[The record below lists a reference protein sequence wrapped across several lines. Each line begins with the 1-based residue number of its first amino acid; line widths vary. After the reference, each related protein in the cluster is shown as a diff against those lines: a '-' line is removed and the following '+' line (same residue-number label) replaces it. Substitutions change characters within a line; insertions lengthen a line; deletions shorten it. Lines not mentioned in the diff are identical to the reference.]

1 MDLLHL
7 NSPNG
12 TEWELLVAALI
23 VLLGPLV
30 MERARI
36 PGLIGLLVGG
46 LLVGPNVLGI
56 VPQSGGIVKELGDV
70 GLVYLMFTA
79 GLELDLGVFAKHRRQ
94 AIAFAVLTFALPL
107 GLGVLAALLLGMKAA
122 AAVLLGSLLAS
133 HTLISYP
140 VIRRLGLATNRAVAS
155 TVGATVLTDTL
166 ALIVLAVVSG
176 QATGK
181 VGGATLVTQVALGLA
196 VLGAFCFV
204 LLPPLTRYWFT
215 TFGRQRTLRYTY
227 ALAVLL
233 AGATVAQTVNIEPI
247 VGAFFTGLA
256 LNRLVPN
263 EGEFMERIEFFGSA
277 LLIPIFLVSVGTVID
292 PTVMFD
298 PGTLGL
304 AAALTAA
311 CLGGKL
317 AAATLCRPA
326 FKATWDE
333 VGVIFSLS
341 VAQTAATLAATFV
354 GLRIGLFNTSV
365 VNAVMILILASLLAS
380 SLCATAFGRRIPR
393 PGIDLSR
400 VGRSVLVPV
409 DVDEPVTSALRLAV
423 RLAAADSGVVRPL
436 AVVTTG
442 AKAPSEERI
451 EQAEQAIGTLGIEA
465 TLDIRHDETEG
476 GGVAHAA
483 RSHNSSLVLVT
494 ATERAWLPTSST
506 QASELVQACP
516 SPVAFVRPGGGPD
529 SRRVVLVL
537 APAQAT
543 SPGPAARLSVEL
555 VARLRTSGLALVV
568 VAGGPAADGLL
579 SPLGSVPVEAPAD
592 IAAWLA
598 AHLAAD
604 DVVVVPGGRNGASA
618 TAAAV
623 AAAEANGSTVV
634 AVADTDALAVATAA
648 AESLG
653 VVTA

>member
-7 NSPNG
+7 NTPRG
-12 TEWELLVAALI
+12 TEWELLVAAII
-23 VLLGPLV
+23 VLAGPLI

-46 LLVGPNVLGI
+46 LVVGPNVLGV

-79 GLELDLGVFAKHRRQ
+79 GLELDLAVFAKHRRQ

-107 GLGVLAALLLGMKAA
+107 GFGILAAVLAGLKAA

-176 QATGK
+176 QATGQ
-181 VGGATLVTQVALGLA
+181 VGGATLVIQVALGLA
-196 VLGAFCFV
+196 VLAAFCFV
-204 LLPPLTRYWFT
+204 LLPPLTRHWFT

-233 AGATVAQTVNIEPI
+233 AGATVAKVVNIEPI

-292 PTVMFD
+292 PSVIVD
-298 PGTLGL
+298 PATLGL
-304 AAALTAA
+304 AAAFTAA

-317 AAATLCRPA
+317 AAAALCRPA

-354 GLRIGLFNTSV
+354 GLKIGLFNTSV

-380 SLCATAFGRRIPR
+380 SLCATTFGRRVPR
-393 PGIDLSR
+393 PAIDIGRL
-400 VGRSVLVPV
+400 GRSVLVPV
-409 DVDEPVTSALRLAV
+409 DVDNPVSAALRLAV
-423 RLAAADSGVVRPL
+423 RVAAADGGVVHPL
-436 AVVTTG
+436 VVVSPG
-442 AKAPSEERI
+442 AAGPSEEQV
-451 EQAEQAIGTLGIEA
+451 EQAEQAIGALGSEA
-465 TLDIRHDETEG
+465 ALDVRHDENQGE
-476 GGVAHAA
+476 GVAHSA
-483 RSHNSSLVLVT
+483 RSHDSSLVLVT
-494 ATERAWLPTSST
+494 AADRAWLPTEST
-506 QASELVQACP
+506 RASELVQACG
-516 SPVAFVRPGGGPD
+516 SPVAFVRPGVAD
-529 SRRVVLVL
+529 TVRVVLVL
-537 APAQAT
+537 GPAQAT
-543 SPGPAARLSVEL
+543 GPGAAAHLSVEL

-568 VAGGPAADGLL
+568 VAGGPVAVGLL
-579 SPLGSVPVEAPAD
+579 APLGSVPVESSAD
-592 IAAWLA
+592 VGSWLA
-598 AHLAAD
+598 GHLEAQ
-604 DVVVVPGGRNGASA
+604 DVVVVPGGRNGATA
-618 TAAAV
+618 TARAV
-623 AAAEANGSTVV
+623 AAAEAKDSTVV
-634 AVADTDALAVATAA
+634 AVADGDALAIATTA

-653 VVTA
+653 IVTG